1 MDLVEIVMVWGR
13 AGTYSHCIVS
23 LYLSLCTNV
32 GLSLV
37 MKDPNG
43 SFQPASL
50 LPGLVDVRLEG
61 DWNLTDKYEEHRSS
75 VGGKV
80 SMQ

>member
-1 MDLVEIVMVWGR
+1 
-13 AGTYSHCIVS
+13 
-23 LYLSLCTNV
+23 
-32 GLSLV
+32 

-50 LPGLVDVRLEG
+50 LPGLVDVPLEG
-61 DWNLTDKYEEHRSS
+61 DWNLTDKYEEYRSS